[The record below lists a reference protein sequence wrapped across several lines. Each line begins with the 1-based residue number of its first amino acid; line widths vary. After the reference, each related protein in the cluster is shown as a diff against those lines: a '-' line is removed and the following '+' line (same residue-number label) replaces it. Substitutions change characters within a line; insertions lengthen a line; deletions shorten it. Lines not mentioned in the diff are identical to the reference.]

1 MIRQFIK
8 DIGVYGFSGI
18 LVRMISFLL
27 IPFYV
32 RVLTTEDYGIIDLVT
47 IVSAISGVVLS
58 MEIYQSIARFFP
70 GCENKQKHI
79 YASTGLYFY
88 LFTYLLFA
96 AIFLLYAKPLSEFIF
111 NVNGKE
117 GVFKLAVVA
126 IVINSIFH
134 YFQNLLRYSL
144 KSVKYSIS
152 NILFS
157 LSTIS
162 FSIFFVMLRQKGL
175 EGVYLGQIVG
185 GCIGLL
191 LTVYFNHQYISLS
204 VNLQVLKK
212 MLRFSIPL
220 VWSGLAVYSL
230 TYIDRILIQRFL
242 SLSELGIYGVS
253 FRIASIPLV
262 FMGIVNS
269 SFVPLV
275 YNKYKNSDIKAELEK
290 IYRYVFFI
298 GFAGITFI
306 SIFSVELLGIITT
319 PEYLSAYR
327 VMPFLLLS
335 GFLMQFANMFLGL
348 SLAEKTNIIACIYVF
363 GLIVSFAVNFILI
376 PVLGILGAAISSSFV
391 ALIIFSLQFHF
402 SQKHYFVEFKYQPF
416 LICTLV
422 SIIAALS
429 VYFIKIENLLISYT
443 VKMLLFGIYF
453 FTCIGLSKIVSWKA
467 LIRKSTAKK
476 DEGEA

>member
-1 MIRQFIK
+1 MVKQFLK

-32 RVLTTEDYGIIDLVT
+32 RVLTTEDYGIIDLIT
-47 IVSAISGVVLS
+47 IVSSISGVVLS
-58 MEIYQSIARFFP
+58 LELYQAIARFFP
-70 GCENKQKHI
+70 GCEEKQKHT

-88 LFTYLLFA
+88 LFSYLLFA
-96 AIFLLYAKPLSEFIF
+96 VIFLLNAKPVSEFIF
-111 NVNGKE
+111 NVSGKE
-117 GVFKLAVVA
+117 GIFKLAIVS
-126 IVINSIFH
+126 IVITSIFH

-144 KSVKYSIS
+144 KSIKYSIS

-157 LSTIS
+157 LATIS
-162 FSIFFVMLRQKGL
+162 FSIFFVMFRQKGL

-191 LTVYFNHQYISLS
+191 LTIYFNHRYISLS
-204 VNLQVLKK
+204 LNIPVLKK

-242 SLSELGIYGVS
+242 SLSELGIYAVS

-275 YNKYKNSDIKAELEK
+275 YNKYKNSDIKSELEK

-298 GFAGITFI
+298 GFAGITFL

-319 PEYLSAYR
+319 PEYLQAYR
-327 VMPFLLLS
+327 IMPFLLLS

-348 SLAEKTNIIACIYVF
+348 NLAEKTNIIAYIYVLGF
-363 GLIVSFAVNFILI
+363 IVSLAFNFVLI
-376 PVLGILGAAISSSFV
+376 PQLGIFGAAITSSFV
-391 ALIIFSLQFHF
+391 ALIIFSLQLYF
-402 SQKHYFVEFKYQPF
+402 SQKHFYIEIKYQPLLF
-416 LICTLV
+416 CALI
-422 SIIAALS
+422 SIIAASS
-429 VYFIKIENLLISYT
+429 VYFIKIDYPLWNYVI
-443 VKMLLFGIYF
+443 KILLFGVYSF
-453 FTCIGLSKIVSWKA
+453 ALFRLSKFKIP
-467 LIRKSTAKK
+467 
-476 DEGEA
+476 DQE